1 MHIRM
6 KFLLLWGKLM
16 SKKINDDKGKKGER
30 DLMKTIFKMEEAAFV
45 AIIVVSLCGKA
56 PGEEITARFDE
67 ADRLYKEAMK

>member
-30 DLMKTIFKMEEAAFV
+30 DLMKTIFKMEEAGED
-45 AIIVVSLCGKA
+45 IDIKKPTYTNVVCSPSRGQ
-56 PGEEITARFDE
+56 
-67 ADRLYKEAMK
+67 

>member
-30 DLMKTIFKMEEAAFV
+30 DLMKTRWKKQEKIL
-45 AIIVVSLCGKA
+45 I
-56 PGEEITARFDE
+56 
-67 ADRLYKEAMK
+67 